1 MMFSKTIN
9 SLTRYAKWLAVI
21 TMGLMMLF
29 IAIAVLAR
37 MVFTP
42 IVGDVEIVRLGMVI
56 MIMLGLSYTQN
67 IDGHISIGLIVDK
80 LPQKIQYALDIFGS
94 LLNFLITMMI
104 GFIFIGVGMEHKT
117 TMPLSTDLLSIP
129 YYPFDFIIVIGFFLW
144 GLEALLKVITSIT
157 NFIQAGKTRK
167 GDPSIWQ

>member
-1 MMFSKTIN
+1 MFSKTVN
-9 SLTRYAKWLAVI
+9 SLTRYAKWLALI
-21 TMGLMMLF
+21 TMGMMMLF
-29 IAIAVLAR
+29 IAIAVLTR
-37 MVFTP
+37 MFFTP

-56 MIMLGLSYTQN
+56 LIMFGLSYTQN

-94 LLNFLITMMI
+94 LLNFLITMVI

-129 YYPFDFIIVIGFFLW
+129 YYPFDFIIVIGFFMW

-157 NFIQAGKTRK
+157 NFIHADKKRK

>member
-1 MMFSKTIN
+1 MFSKTIN